1 MKIRI
6 AAAQINTT
14 VGDIEGNV
22 KLIEKYIEKSL
33 NYGVDII
40 AFPEL
45 SITGY
50 PPEDL
55 LHNEEFIA
63 KNLNG
68 MKYVSNLCK
77 EIICFVG
84 YVDKDFE
91 TNSIYNSVAAL
102 SEGKFNFSYYKNFLP
117 NYGVFDEKRY
127 FSPGNINDEVK
138 LLDYKGIKIGANI
151 CEDLWENGPPDVF
164 HSQASAGAELIIN
177 INASPYEIGKSEQRI
192 KLLSSKSKINKC
204 FSLYV
209 NQIGGQDEL
218 VFDGG
223 SMLSGPDGQLL
234 CSSKYFEEN
243 LMIVDIDIQEVRNLR
258 KNNNIVKNNKTSP
271 KLIIS
276 KVKNFNKTNEILI
289 PEINIIKIDKI
300 ESIYK
305 ALVLGT
311 HDYITKT
318 GFTKSIIGLS
328 GGIDSALVTVLTTDA
343 IGNNNIIAV
352 NMPSRYSSSSS
363 KKDSKLLCEKIGVE
377 FIELKIENIHQS
389 FEKSLSKIFE
399 GTAQNVAEENL
410 QSRIRGTIVMALANK
425 FNYLVMVTG
434 NKSEMATGYATLYG
448 DMAGAFAII
457 KDIPKSLVYE
467 LAIYRNK
474 IGPGTPIPDNIL
486 NKPPSAELKPNQLDS
501 DSLPPY
507 DQLDRII
514 ENYVE
519 RHMTID
525 NILEKENIL
534 QNGAKREV
542 VEQIIKSINK
552 NEYKRRQSP
561 PGIKITSTSFGK
573 DWRMPLASKWDEK
586 S

>member
-55 LHNEEFIA
+55 LHNEEFIV

-77 EIICFVG
+77 EIISFVG
-84 YVDKDFE
+84 YVDKNFE
-91 TNSIYNSVAAL
+91 TNTIYNSVAAL
-102 SEGKFNFSYYKNFLP
+102 SEGKINFNYYKNFLP

-127 FSPGNINDEVK
+127 FTPGNINDEVK
-138 LLDYKGIKIGANI
+138 LLDYKGIKIAANI

-164 HSQASAGAELIIN
+164 HTQSYAGAELIIN

-223 SMLSGPDGQLL
+223 SMVSGPDGQLL
-234 CSSKYFEEN
+234 CNSKYFEEN
-243 LMIVDIDIQEVRNLR
+243 LMIVDIDIQEARNLR
-258 KNNNIVKNNKTSP
+258 KKNITNNNPTP

-276 KVKNFNKTNEILI
+276 KVKNLNKRKEKLI
-289 PEINIIKIDKI
+289 PKINIIKIDQI

-311 HDYITKT
+311 RDYISKT
-318 GFTKSIIGLS
+318 GFKKSIIGLS

-525 NILEKENIL
+525 NILEKEDIL

>member
-77 EIICFVG
+77 EIISFVG
-84 YVDKDFE
+84 YVDKNFE
-91 TNSIYNSVAAL
+91 TNTIYNSVAAL
-102 SEGKFNFSYYKNFLP
+102 SEGKINFNYYKNFLP

-127 FSPGNINDEVK
+127 FTPGNINDEVK
-138 LLDYKGIKIGANI
+138 LLDYKGIKIAANI

-164 HSQASAGAELIIN
+164 HTQSYAGAELIIN

-223 SMLSGPDGQLL
+223 SMVSGPDGQLL
-234 CSSKYFEEN
+234 CNSKYFEEN

-534 QNGAKREV
+534 QNGDKREV

>member
-77 EIICFVG
+77 EIISFVG
-84 YVDKDFE
+84 YVDKNFE
-91 TNSIYNSVAAL
+91 TNTIYNSVAAL
-102 SEGKFNFSYYKNFLP
+102 SEGKINFNYYKNFLP

-127 FSPGNINDEVK
+127 FTPGNINDEVK
-138 LLDYKGIKIGANI
+138 LLDYKGIKIAANI

-164 HSQASAGAELIIN
+164 HTQSYAGAELIIN
-177 INASPYEIGKSEQRI
+177 INASPYEIGKNEQRI

-223 SMLSGPDGQLL
+223 SMVSGPDGQLL
-234 CSSKYFEEN
+234 CNSKYFEEN
-243 LMIVDIDIQEVRNLR
+243 LMIVDIDIQEARNLR
-258 KNNNIVKNNKTSP
+258 KKNITNNNPTP

-276 KVKNFNKTNEILI
+276 KVKNLNKRKEKLI
-289 PEINIIKIDKI
+289 PKINIIKIDQI

-311 HDYITKT
+311 RDYISKT
-318 GFTKSIIGLS
+318 GFKKSIIGLS
-328 GGIDSALVTVLTTDA
+328 GGIDSALVTVLTSDA

-363 KKDSKLLCEKIGVE
+363 KEDSKLLCEKIGVE

-389 FEKSLSKIFE
+389 FEKTLSKIFE
-399 GTAQNVAEENL
+399 GTEQNVAEENL

-425 FNYLVMVTG
+425 FNHLVMVTG

-474 IGPGTPIPDNIL
+474 IGPGSPIPDNIL

-525 NILEKENIL
+525 NILEKEDIL

>member
-77 EIICFVG
+77 EIISFVG
-84 YVDKDFE
+84 YVDKNFE
-91 TNSIYNSVAAL
+91 TNTIYNSVAAL
-102 SEGKFNFSYYKNFLP
+102 SEGKINFNYYKNFLP

-127 FSPGNINDEVK
+127 FTPGNINDEVN
-138 LLDYKGIKIGANI
+138 LLDYKGIKIAANI

-164 HSQASAGAELIIN
+164 HTQSYAGAELIIN
-177 INASPYEIGKSEQRI
+177 INASPYEIGKNEQRI

-223 SMLSGPDGQLL
+223 SMVSGPDGQLL
-234 CSSKYFEEN
+234 CNSKYFEEN
-243 LMIVDIDIQEVRNLR
+243 LMIVDIDIQEARNLR
-258 KNNNIVKNNKTSP
+258 KKNITNNNPTP

-276 KVKNFNKTNEILI
+276 KVKNLNKRKEKLI
-289 PEINIIKIDKI
+289 PKINIIKIDQI

-311 HDYITKT
+311 RDYISKT
-318 GFTKSIIGLS
+318 GFKKSIIGLS
-328 GGIDSALVTVLTTDA
+328 GGIDSALVTVLTSDA

-363 KKDSKLLCEKIGVE
+363 KEDSKLLCEKIGVE

-389 FEKSLSKIFE
+389 FEKTLSKIFE
-399 GTAQNVAEENL
+399 GTEQNVAEENL

-425 FNYLVMVTG
+425 FNHLVMVTG

-474 IGPGTPIPDNIL
+474 IGPGSPIPDNIL

-525 NILEKENIL
+525 NILEKEDIL

>member
-77 EIICFVG
+77 EIISFVG
-84 YVDKDFE
+84 YVDKNFE
-91 TNSIYNSVAAL
+91 TNTIYNSVAAL
-102 SEGKFNFSYYKNFLP
+102 SEGKIIFNYYKNFLP

-127 FSPGNINDEVK
+127 FTPGNINDEVN
-138 LLDYKGIKIGANI
+138 LLDYKGIKIAANI

-164 HSQASAGAELIIN
+164 HTQSYAGAELIIN
-177 INASPYEIGKSEQRI
+177 INASPYEIGKNEQRI

-223 SMLSGPDGQLL
+223 SMVSGPDGQLL
-234 CSSKYFEEN
+234 CNSKYFEEN
-243 LMIVDIDIQEVRNLR
+243 LMIVDIDIQEARNLR
-258 KNNNIVKNNKTSP
+258 KKNITNNNPTP

-276 KVKNFNKTNEILI
+276 KVKNLNKRKEKLI
-289 PEINIIKIDKI
+289 PKINIIKIDQI

-311 HDYITKT
+311 RDYISKT
-318 GFTKSIIGLS
+318 GFKKSIIGLS
-328 GGIDSALVTVLTTDA
+328 GGIDSALVTVLTSDA

-363 KKDSKLLCEKIGVE
+363 KEDSKLLCEKIGVE

-389 FEKSLSKIFE
+389 FEKTLSKIFE
-399 GTAQNVAEENL
+399 GTEQNVAEENL

-425 FNYLVMVTG
+425 FNHLVMVTG

-474 IGPGTPIPDNIL
+474 IGPGSPIPDNIL

-525 NILEKENIL
+525 NILEKEDIL

-542 VEQIIKSINK
+542 V
-552 NEYKRRQSP
+552 
-561 PGIKITSTSFGK
+561 
-573 DWRMPLASKWDEK
+573 
-586 S
+586 

>member
-6 AAAQINTT
+6 AAAQINST

-77 EIICFVG
+77 EIISFVG
-84 YVDKDFE
+84 YVDKNFD
-91 TNSIYNSVAAL
+91 TNTIYNSVAEL
-102 SEGKFNFSYYKNFLP
+102 SEGKINFNYYKNFLP

-127 FSPGNINDEVK
+127 FTPGNINDEVK
-138 LLDYKGIKIGANI
+138 LLDYKGIKIAANI

-164 HSQASAGAELIIN
+164 HTQSYAGAELIIN
-177 INASPYEIGKSEQRI
+177 INASPYEIGKNEQRI

-223 SMLSGPDGQLL
+223 SMVSGPDGQLL
-234 CSSKYFEEN
+234 CNSKYFEEN
-243 LMIVDIDIQEVRNLR
+243 LMIVDIDIQEARNLR
-258 KNNNIVKNNKTSP
+258 KKNITNNNPTP

-276 KVKNFNKTNEILI
+276 KVKNLNKRKEKLI
-289 PEINIIKIDKI
+289 PKINIIKIDQI

-311 HDYITKT
+311 RDYISKT
-318 GFTKSIIGLS
+318 GFKKSIIGLS
-328 GGIDSALVTVLTTDA
+328 GGIDSALVTVLTSDA

-363 KKDSKLLCEKIGVE
+363 KEDSKLLCEKIGVE

-389 FEKSLSKIFE
+389 FEKLLAKYLKVPSK
-399 GTAQNVAEENL
+399 
-410 QSRIRGTIVMALANK
+410 M
-425 FNYLVMVTG
+425 
-434 NKSEMATGYATLYG
+434 
-448 DMAGAFAII
+448 
-457 KDIPKSLVYE
+457 
-467 LAIYRNK
+467 
-474 IGPGTPIPDNIL
+474 
-486 NKPPSAELKPNQLDS
+486 
-501 DSLPPY
+501 
-507 DQLDRII
+507 
-514 ENYVE
+514 
-519 RHMTID
+519 
-525 NILEKENIL
+525 
-534 QNGAKREV
+534 
-542 VEQIIKSINK
+542 
-552 NEYKRRQSP
+552 
-561 PGIKITSTSFGK
+561 
-573 DWRMPLASKWDEK
+573 
-586 S
+586 

>member
-1 MKIRI
+1 MMK
-6 AAAQINTT
+6 Q
-14 VGDIEGNV
+14 
-22 KLIEKYIEKSL
+22 
-33 NYGVDII
+33 
-40 AFPEL
+40 
-45 SITGY
+45 
-50 PPEDL
+50 
-55 LHNEEFIA
+55 
-63 KNLNG
+63 
-68 MKYVSNLCK
+68 
-77 EIICFVG
+77 
-84 YVDKDFE
+84 
-91 TNSIYNSVAAL
+91 
-102 SEGKFNFSYYKNFLP
+102 
-117 NYGVFDEKRY
+117 
-127 FSPGNINDEVK
+127 
-138 LLDYKGIKIGANI
+138 
-151 CEDLWENGPPDVF
+151 
-164 HSQASAGAELIIN
+164 
-177 INASPYEIGKSEQRI
+177 
-192 KLLSSKSKINKC
+192 
-204 FSLYV
+204 
-209 NQIGGQDEL
+209 
-218 VFDGG
+218 
-223 SMLSGPDGQLL
+223 
-234 CSSKYFEEN
+234 
-243 LMIVDIDIQEVRNLR
+243 
-258 KNNNIVKNNKTSP
+258 
-271 KLIIS
+271 
-276 KVKNFNKTNEILI
+276 
-289 PEINIIKIDKI
+289 
-300 ESIYK
+300 
-305 ALVLGT
+305 
-311 HDYITKT
+311 
-318 GFTKSIIGLS
+318 
-328 GGIDSALVTVLTTDA
+328 
-343 IGNNNIIAV
+343 
-352 NMPSRYSSSSS
+352 
-363 KKDSKLLCEKIGVE
+363 KDSKLLCEKIGVE

-399 GTAQNVAEENL
+399 GTEQNVAEENL

>member
-14 VGDIEGNV
+14 VGDIKVNIE
-22 KLIEKYIEKSL
+22 LIKKNIEKSL

-68 MKYVSNLCK
+68 MKYLSTLCK

-84 YVDKDFE
+84 YVDKNIE

-102 SEGKFNFSYYKNFLP
+102 SEGKIKFSYHKNFLP

-127 FSPGNINDEVK
+127 FSSGNINNEVK
-138 LLDYKGIKIGANI
+138 LLDYKGIKIAANI

-164 HSQASAGAELIIN
+164 NFQSSAGAELIIN
-177 INASPYEIGKSEQRI
+177 INASPYEIGKNDQRI

-258 KNNNIVKNNKTSP
+258 KNNVIKNNKISP
-271 KLIIS
+271 KIIIS
-276 KVKNFNKTNEILI
+276 QVKSLKKSKEKLI
-289 PEINIIKIDKI
+289 PKTNIIKTDKL

-318 GFTKSIIGLS
+318 GFKKSIIGLS
-328 GGIDSALVTVLTTDA
+328 GGIDSALVTVLTNDA

-363 KKDSKLLCEKIGVE
+363 NEDSKLLCEKIGVE
-377 FIELKIENIHQS
+377 FIELKIETIHQS
-389 FEKSLSKIFE
+389 FEKTLSKIFE
-399 GTAQNVAEENL
+399 GTEQNVAEENL
-410 QSRIRGTIVMALANK
+410 QSRIRGTIIMALANK

-457 KDIPKSLVYE
+457 KDIPKTLVYE

-474 IGPGTPIPDNIL
+474 IGPGSPIPDSIL
-486 NKPPSAELKPNQLDS
+486 NKPPSAELKPDQLDS

-525 NILEKENIL
+525 NILEKENTL
-534 QNGAKREV
+534 KNGAKKEII
-542 VEQIIKSINK
+542 EKIIKSINK